1 MKILAFEH
9 ENTGASR
16 EQFQSYAQE
25 EARLAW
31 KLYLAGVVRELYF
44 RADQNTAVL
53 VLECASTD
61 EAETMLAKLP
71 FVREGLIRF
80 ELIPLQAYS
89 GFARLFG
96 DEQIGYG
103 ANYE

>member
-9 ENTGASR
+9 ENPDASA

-25 EARLAW
+25 EARRAW
-31 KLYLAGVVRELYF
+31 ELYQAGIIRELYF

-53 VLECASTD
+53 ALECTSTD
-61 EAETMLAKLP
+61 EAEMMLAKLP
-71 FVREGLIRF
+71 FVREGLITF

-89 GFARLFG
+89 GFERLFI
-96 DEQIGYG
+96 DP
-103 ANYE
+103 